1 MMMLEDAEHVFLAI
15 LDIHISLIFRSQM
28 KAKFEITSCFLS
40 QNKTRSLLKFYFTS
54 FCWNF
59 SMASCSSILILPP
72 HLLFTS
78 FFTFCLTI
86 CFFFFLL
93 KTKQDY
99 NGQFDNW
106 SSSDFA
112 NRLLSFI
119 NSFTCTV
126 TALYT
131 FGVVKKYKKIN
142 IYENKLTF
150 LRYTFKQIMLT

>member
-59 SMASCSSILILPP
+59 SMASCSSILILPL

-93 KTKQDY
+93 KTKTIMVSLIIDRAQISLIDCLALSTASLV
-99 NGQFDNW
+99 Q
-106 SSSDFA
+106 
-112 NRLLSFI
+112 LL
-119 NSFTCTV
+119 
-126 TALYT
+126 LYT
-131 FGVVKKYKKIN
+131 LLGWSKNIKKLIFMKTNWPFCGTRLSKSC
-142 IYENKLTF
+142 
-150 LRYTFKQIMLT
+150 